1 MSYKDSEAKKNNKT
15 AELLSQ
21 AEEGIKEV
29 LSSDKYKNFL
39 RVMSK
44 FHNYSLN
51 NTLLTELG
59 RSRPSSIGG

>member
-51 NTLLTELG
+51 NT
-59 RSRPSSIGG
+59 